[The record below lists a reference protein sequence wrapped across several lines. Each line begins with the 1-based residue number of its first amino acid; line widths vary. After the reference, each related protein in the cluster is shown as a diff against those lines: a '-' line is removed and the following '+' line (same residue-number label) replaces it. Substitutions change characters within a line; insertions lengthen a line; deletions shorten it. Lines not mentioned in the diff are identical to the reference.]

1 MLRHLI
7 RALLPLSVSAL
18 ALPSLAQEENS
29 VSTELEFGAI
39 VTSGNSD
46 DQNVKFK
53 GTVDWNRG
61 DWIYGFSSDGFRSS
75 KNNELNAQRLYHVG
89 RAGHNINEFS
99 FINARVSYED
109 DRFSGFDSQSDFSV
123 NYGRN
128 MLRSSSSMTL
138 AINVGLGMRRSVRMD
153 KSSNEAI
160 GRVEGNYVWNLSPS
174 ASFTQD
180 FSLDSGSDSSIFRL
194 ESGLQSQIMDN
205 LSLRSS
211 IRHRCRSAAKRP
223 IQKPLPPS
231 FLAFKQRLN
240 KGFNS
245 RPQKSRI
252 TAAFCALC
260 LLFNALSAQ
269 RTRLMQCRTRWRS
282 MFYGY

>member
-1 MLRHLI
+1 MIRPI
-7 RALLPLSVSAL
+7 FRALLPLSLISL
-18 ALPSLAQEENS
+18 TLPGLAQEENS

-53 GTVDWNRG
+53 GTVDWNHG

-75 KNNELNAQRLYHVG
+75 KNDELNAQRLYHVG

-128 MLRSSSSMTL
+128 MLRSSNSMTL
-138 AINVGLGMRRSVRMD
+138 AMNVGLGMRRSVQMD

-160 GRVEGNYVWNLSPS
+160 GRVEGNYVWNLSPT

-180 FSLDSGSDSSIFRL
+180 FSLDSGSDSSIYRS
-194 ESGLQSQIMDN
+194 ESGIQSQIMDN
-205 LSLRSS
+205 LSLRFS
-211 IRHRCRSAAKRP
+211 IKIKHQTQVPVGREETDTE
-223 IQKPLPPS
+223 
-231 FLAFKQRLN
+231 
-240 KGFNS
+240 
-245 RPQKSRI
+245 
-252 TAAFCALC
+252 TAATLV
-260 LLFNALSAQ
+260 LS
-269 RTRLMQCRTRWRS
+269 
-282 MFYGY
+282 F

>member
-160 GRVEGNYVWNLSPS
+160 GRVEGNYLWNLSPS

-205 LSLRSS
+205 LSLRFS
-211 IRHRCRSAAKRP
+211 IKIKHQTQVP
-223 IQKPLPPS
+223 IG
-231 FLAFKQRLN
+231 REETDTE
-240 KGFNS
+240 
-245 RPQKSRI
+245 
-252 TAAFCALC
+252 TAATLV
-260 LLFNALSAQ
+260 LS
-269 RTRLMQCRTRWRS
+269 
-282 MFYGY
+282 F

>member
-1 MLRHLI
+1 MLRPQTPT
-7 RALLPLSVSAL
+7 ALLLCLSAL
-18 ALPSLAQEENS
+18 SLPVFAQEENTI
-29 VSTELEFGAI
+29 STEIEFGAI

-75 KNNELNAQRLYHVG
+75 KNNRLNAQRLYHVG

-138 AINVGLGMRRSVRMD
+138 AMNVGLGMRRSVQMD

-160 GRVEGNYVWNLSPS
+160 GRVEGNYVWNLSPT
-174 ASFTQD
+174 AFFTQD
-180 FSLDSGSDSSIFRL
+180 FSLDSGSDSSIYRS
-194 ESGLQSQIMDN
+194 ESGIQSQIMDN
-205 LSLRSS
+205 LSLRFS
-211 IRHRCRSAAKRP
+211 IKIKHQTQVPVGREKTDTE
-223 IQKPLPPS
+223 
-231 FLAFKQRLN
+231 
-240 KGFNS
+240 
-245 RPQKSRI
+245 
-252 TAAFCALC
+252 TAATLV
-260 LLFNALSAQ
+260 LS
-269 RTRLMQCRTRWRS
+269 
-282 MFYGY
+282 F

>member
-1 MLRHLI
+1 VLRHLI

-109 DRFSGFDSQSDFSV
+109 DRFSGFDS
-123 NYGRN
+123 
-128 MLRSSSSMTL
+128 
-138 AINVGLGMRRSVRMD
+138 
-153 KSSNEAI
+153 
-160 GRVEGNYVWNLSPS
+160 
-174 ASFTQD
+174 
-180 FSLDSGSDSSIFRL
+180 
-194 ESGLQSQIMDN
+194 
-205 LSLRSS
+205 
-211 IRHRCRSAAKRP
+211 
-223 IQKPLPPS
+223 
-231 FLAFKQRLN
+231 
-240 KGFNS
+240 
-245 RPQKSRI
+245 
-252 TAAFCALC
+252 
-260 LLFNALSAQ
+260 
-269 RTRLMQCRTRWRS
+269 
-282 MFYGY
+282 